1 MCLHAMH
8 RDNRCVTKQ
17 GIFIVKKVLNL
28 ELKVDE
34 YLSLLLIT
42 HSYKNLLLENNHQRS
57 FIDIN
62 VI

>member
-34 YLSLLLIT
+34 SAKYVTNNTFEHMSAHNKYSL
-42 HSYKNLLLENNHQRS
+42 HSHC
-57 FIDIN
+57 
-62 VI
+62 

>member
-1 MCLHAMH
+1 MH

-34 YLSLLLIT
+34 SAKYVTNNTFEHMSAHNKYSL
-42 HSYKNLLLENNHQRS
+42 HSHC
-57 FIDIN
+57 
-62 VI
+62 